1 MDRQACT
8 GDTVLAQSRE
18 MTGTLR
24 KEPNTQNY
32 EQNTSRG
39 GRGVKTTE
47 NKIHWPLGSYSY
59 GNDEGVCSLKVVSSE
74 MDLVKVGS
82 FDRSS

>member
-32 EQNTSRG
+32 EQNTIEG
-39 GRGVKTTE
+39 GE
-47 NKIHWPLGSYSY
+47 
-59 GNDEGVCSLKVVSSE
+59 EG
-74 MDLVKVGS
+74 
-82 FDRSS
+82 